1 MSFLDWLIVILFF
14 AYIMWDGIRQ
24 NKHTNKLEDLLVA
37 GRSMPW
43 WAIGISILATQASAI
58 SFIGTT
64 GLAYMHDMSFIQVY
78 LGLPLAMVILCIT
91 LVPFYHKLKIYTAYE
106 ALEQRFGLRV
116 RLLTSLLFLLS
127 RGLALGVTIAAPSYV
142 LALILNVPLSFTIL
156 IIGLSATVYTM
167 IGGIAGVIRTDIK
180 QMILMFLGLVFC
192 FIWIVVKLP
201 PDISFGQSLH
211 LAGTLG
217 KLQTLDLNFNLGEKY
232 NIWSGLLAGLFLM
245 LSYFGC
251 DQSQV
256 QRYLTAHSL
265 KDARASLIMAALIK
279 IPFMFLILLLGV
291 LLYVFYI
298 FQKPPLMFS
307 NESNKGMTDQHFRS
321 QHQTLFEQRKLA
333 AYQLLKNTNEGIYRH
348 QFLQAD
354 QQLLENRKQLI
365 LDLEERKGSRK
376 NDTNYILPYFILH
389 EMPIGFIGLIV
400 AAILA
405 AALSSID
412 SGLNSLAT
420 SSIMDWQARLF
431 EREKSDQYYIT
442 ATRVA
447 TAFWGLFAIIFALIL
462 GETDSIIE
470 LINKIGSYF
479 YGAIL
484 GVFILL
490 WIKKTNGMGAFYG
503 ILIGIGAVLILDQLY
518 FYQETQTYQFDW
530 NNVFTFS
537 DGCCEPGVKKA
548 LGYLWLNP
556 IGCGC
561 VVISGYLLSLVTLTK
576 DGSSI

>member
-1 MSFLDWLIVILFF
+1 MSFFDWLIVLLFF

-24 NKHTNKLEDLLVA
+24 NQHTNKLEDLLVA
-37 GRSMPW
+37 GRTMPW
-43 WAIGISILATQASAI
+43 WAIGTSILATQASAI

-64 GLAYMHDMSFIQVY
+64 GLAYMHDMSFIQIY

-127 RGLALGVTIAAPSYV
+127 RGFALGITVAAPSYV
-142 LALILNVPLSFTIL
+142 LALILNVPLSSTIL

-167 IGGIAGVIRTDIK
+167 VGGITGVIRTDVK

-192 FIWIVVKLP
+192 FVWIVMKLP
-201 PDISFGQSLH
+201 PEISFGQSLQ

-217 KLQTLDLNFNLGEKY
+217 KLETLDLNFNLGEKY
-232 NIWSGLLAGLFLM
+232 NIWSGLFAGLFLM

-256 QRYLTAHSL
+256 QRYLTANSL
-265 KDARASLIMAALIK
+265 KDARASLIMAALTK

-298 FQKPPLMFS
+298 FEKPPLMFS
-307 NESNKGMTDQHFRS
+307 NQSKIDLTDQQLRN
-321 QHQTLFEQRKLA
+321 QHQTIFEQRKLA
-333 AYQLLKNTNEGIYRH
+333 AYQLLKNTNEGIYRS

-354 QQLLENRKQLI
+354 QRLLEIRKQVI
-365 LDLEERKGSRK
+365 LDVEEREGSRK

-431 EREKSDQYYIT
+431 QRQKSDQYYLT
-442 ATRVA
+442 ATRIA

-484 GVFILL
+484 GVFVLL

-503 ILIGIGAVLILDQLY
+503 LLIGIAAVLILDQLY
-518 FYQETQTYQFDW
+518 YHQVTDSYQINWDTLFRSSELY
-530 NNVFTFS
+530 
-537 DGCCEPGVKKA
+537 GGPGVSKT
-548 LGYLWLNP
+548 LSYLWLNP

-561 VVISGYLLSLVTLTK
+561 TVVSGYLLSLIPFSKT
-576 DGSSI
+576 